1 MPLKNRKPDQLLNQG
16 IVFIQEDNL
25 FTEASFK
32 ENILLSAYK
41 KTSRGVMLNASELK
55 YILTELVSRYF
66 SDYEDL
72 YNKKINRREDWLFRK
87 KIMLCRGL
95 ATKPDILVFVNPTVH
110 SDFDLRQQYY
120 EDVLSIKEYGAS
132 GLILSTDLEE
142 LLALCDRIIIVKDG
156 KAIEQHLVDADGVSV
171 LKRKFSAF
179 LKEIT

>member
-1 MPLKNRKPDQLLNQG
+1 
-16 IVFIQEDNL
+16 
-25 FTEASFK
+25 
-32 ENILLSAYK
+32 
-41 KTSRGVMLNASELK
+41 MLNASELK

-72 YNKKINRREDWLFRK
+72 YNKEINRREDWLFRK

-156 KAIEQHLVDADGVSV
+156 KAIEQRLVDADGVSV